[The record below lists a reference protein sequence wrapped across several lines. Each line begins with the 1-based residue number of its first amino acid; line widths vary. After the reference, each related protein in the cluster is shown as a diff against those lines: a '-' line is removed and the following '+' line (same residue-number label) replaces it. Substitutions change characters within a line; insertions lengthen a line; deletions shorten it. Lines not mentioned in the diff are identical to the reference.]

1 MFTVV
6 PDSKK
11 NMAKNTLA
19 LYFRMLFTMFV
30 SLYTSRVVL
39 NALGVSDFGVYNVV
53 GGMVAIFSFLNGS
66 MSAATQRFLSY
77 AIGKG
82 DNEQLMKIFNM
93 TIFIHI
99 CIALVILILGETI
112 AVWFLNYKM
121 NIPPNRIDAANWVLH
136 FSVISIAINVIQVPY
151 NAMIIAQEKM
161 KIYAY
166 FSIAEATLKLLVAF
180 LLTIL
185 FFDRLKLYSLL
196 TLGSTLVIMLMYS
209 TYCIRKFHCKIR
221 WVWTPYLLNSI
232 LGFAGWN
239 LSAQLAWIAR
249 TQGVNILLNLF
260 LGPSLNAARGIAVQ
274 VNGAITAFVSN
285 FQLAVNP
292 QIVKKYAQEEIEDM
306 LKLLVYSSKY
316 SYFLLYLFVLPF
328 LLESEYILKLWL
340 HILPEYVVVFTRMSL
355 IAALVD
361 TLSGTM
367 VYGALAT
374 GKIKKYQ
381 LVMSGLFLLNPIV
394 VYILFK
400 MGQQPISIYVID
412 IIFYLFALLFR
423 LSLLHN
429 MIGLSL
435 KKYLKNVVLLDLVV
449 SLAAIIFPLILYMNM
464 EESFF
469 RFLLVGL
476 LSVLSTSASIYLIGL
491 NSYEKDKL
499 KSIIRRYL
507 KS

>member
-1 MFTVV
+1 MTVV
-6 PDSKK
+6 GSNNKRI
-11 NMAKNTLA
+11 AKNTLL
-19 LYFRMLFTMFV
+19 LYFRMLFTMIV

-39 NALGVSDFGVYNVV
+39 KVLGVEDFGVYNVV
-53 GGMVAIFSFLNGS
+53 GGVVAMFSVISGS
-66 MSAATQRFLSY
+66 LST
-77 AIGKG
+77 AISRYITYELGKH
-82 DNEQLMKIFNM
+82 NIEQLKKVFS
-93 TIFIHI
+93 TA
-99 CIALVILILGETI
+99 IAIQALLALLIIILAEI
-112 AVWFLNYKM
+112 AGVWFLNTKM
-121 NIPPNRIDAANWVLH
+121 NIPVERIYAANWVLH

-260 LGPSLNAARGIAVQ
+260 FGPSLNAARGIAVQ

-435 KKYLKNVVLLDLVV
+435 KKYLKGDN
-449 SLAAIIFPLILYMNM
+449 YGKKN
-464 EESFF
+464 
-469 RFLLVGL
+469 
-476 LSVLSTSASIYLIGL
+476 
-491 NSYEKDKL
+491 K
-499 KSIIRRYL
+499 
-507 KS
+507 

>member
-1 MFTVV
+1 
-6 PDSKK
+6 
-11 NMAKNTLA
+11 MAKNTLA

-53 GGMVAIFSFLNGS
+53 GGMVAIFSFLNGT

-232 LGFAGWN
+232 LDFAGWN

-260 LGPSLNAARGIAVQ
+260 FGPSLNAARGIAVQ

-285 FQLAVNP
+285 FQLV
-292 QIVKKYAQEEIEDM
+292 
-306 LKLLVYSSKY
+306 
-316 SYFLLYLFVLPF
+316 
-328 LLESEYILKLWL
+328 
-340 HILPEYVVVFTRMSL
+340 
-355 IAALVD
+355 
-361 TLSGTM
+361 
-367 VYGALAT
+367 
-374 GKIKKYQ
+374 
-381 LVMSGLFLLNPIV
+381 
-394 VYILFK
+394 
-400 MGQQPISIYVID
+400 
-412 IIFYLFALLFR
+412 
-423 LSLLHN
+423 
-429 MIGLSL
+429 
-435 KKYLKNVVLLDLVV
+435 
-449 SLAAIIFPLILYMNM
+449 
-464 EESFF
+464 
-469 RFLLVGL
+469 
-476 LSVLSTSASIYLIGL
+476 
-491 NSYEKDKL
+491 
-499 KSIIRRYL
+499 
-507 KS
+507 